1 MVENGDI
8 ETVAFGEGILAH
20 NPMTMA
26 LCALNRI
33 GGFVLNEHL
42 AGRSPGHIAGD
53 LAGHFGNKKSDVE
66 RDIAT
71 LEREWREAKLIVDER
86 PSGFGEAQSQPP
98 VADFQCDM
106 TIACNGAP
114 VRLRCEEPILAGL
127 LEAVTAPAGH
137 RDGGGKAG
145 ARAGIDVL
153 FHDGIYSGWVDRQ
166 LQWSSD
172 DRALARHLALRDAIA
187 GSLAA
192 TPPAAILHA
201 SGISLGGEGVVMAAT
216 SGSGKT
222 TLACGLIAAGG
233 KLISDD
239 LLPLC
244 ADGEALAPLPFA
256 LSVKSGSW
264 PIVGDLFPA
273 LHDSAI
279 FGNRTLHIRY
289 LWPGEAHAEKS
300 PVPARLIVLPRWD
313 PQARTETTALSPN
326 EAVALLIETGTR
338 LAGSE
343 GALAA
348 FARFG
353 ERVPAYAITYSDLD
367 AGIGL
372 VKALL
377 AGAKDRD
384 RPIIG
389 DPATATQSS

>member
-1 MVENGDI
+1 MVANADI
-8 ETVAFGEGILAH
+8 KTVAFGEGILAH
-20 NPMTMA
+20 NPMTAA
-26 LCALNRI
+26 LCALNGI

-42 AGRSPGHIAGD
+42 AGRSLRQIADD
-53 LAGHFGNKKSDVE
+53 LAGHFGNEKVDVE

-71 LEREWREAKLIVDER
+71 IERQWREAKLIVDEQ
-86 PSGFGEAQSQPP
+86 PSGFGEAPSQPP
-98 VADFQCDM
+98 AADFQCDI

-114 VRLRCEEPILAGL
+114 VRLRCEEPVLAGL
-127 LEAVTAPAGH
+127 LEAVTAPAGRPGDGGQAVVDVFY
-137 RDGGGKAG
+137 RDG
-145 ARAGIDVL
+145 V
-153 FHDGIYSGWVDRQ
+153 YSGWLDGQ
-166 LQWSSD
+166 MQWSSD
-172 DRALARHLALRDAIA
+172 NRALARHWTLREAISA
-187 GSLAA
+187 SFAA
-192 TPPAAILHA
+192 APPAAILHA
-201 SGISLGGEGVVMAAT
+201 SGISLGGDGVVMAAT

-273 LHDSAI
+273 LHQSPI

-289 LWPGEAHAEKS
+289 LWPGEAHGEKT

-313 PQARTETTALSPN
+313 RQASAATTALSPN

-338 LAGSE
+338 LGDGE

-348 FARFG
+348 FARFC
-353 ERVPAYAITYSDLD
+353 ERVPAYAITYPDLG
-367 AGIGL
+367 AGIDL

-377 AGAKDRD
+377 IDVKDRD
-384 RPIIG
+384 
-389 DPATATQSS
+389 